1 MFTESDEKTQWSWR
15 VSSSRLFTTFVYF
28 CSSGFSMPKN
38 VFVNSRNASFFLS
51 SLSTSIDIFT
61 EFMLEEFTINQLLRF
76 KKFYS
81 VLSAGTFTLYC
92 EYLNSSL
99 FFSFRFVSA
108 LHRSTTWMRLNDFC
122 RFQTLINTQN
132 CLCLADYELTLSCLV
147 RAHSWGLCVLWKSFF
162 FLSIGMFLM
171 GKRVNASFSLFLS
184 TLN

>member
-1 MFTESDEKTQWSWR
+1 MRRRSGVDAWAPPGCSPLSCTSAAVAFR
-15 VSSSRLFTTFVYF
+15 CRRMSSSTRATQVFFSPRFRLPLTF
-28 CSSGFSMPKN
+28 
-38 VFVNSRNASFFLS
+38 
-51 SLSTSIDIFT
+51 SLSLCWKNLLSINYCDLRNFIQSY
-61 EFMLEEFTINQLLRF
+61 QLA
-76 KKFYS
+76 
-81 VLSAGTFTLYC
+81 LSLYIASIWTL
-92 EYLNSSL
+92 LF

-147 RAHSWGLCVLWKSFF
+147 RAHSWALCVLWKSFF

>member
-99 FFSFRFVSA
+99 FFRFVSFQHFTEA
-108 LHRSTTWMRLNDFC
+108 QLEWDWTTFAVFKLL
-122 RFQTLINTQN
+122 LILKTAYV
-132 CLCLADYELTLSCLV
+132 LLITSLLSRV
-147 RAHSWGLCVLWKSFF
+147 SFERIPGLCAFF
-162 FLSIGMFLM
+162 GNPF
-171 GKRVNASFSLFLS
+171 FSYQSECFWWG
-184 TLN
+184 NV